1 MSNLVVQPQLASV
14 PETERA
20 QIEELNRVLRLG
32 QATLI
37 SPDGLRRLD
46 LPDSLYN
53 LLLRIIGD
61 VSEGRPVVYAC
72 ETQDL
77 TTQQAAN
84 LLGMSRQFL
93 VGLLDRGEIPHHM
106 VGSHRRLI
114 MKDVVNYMKQR
125 DQKRRAALDEMAKEA
140 VKAGV
145 YDDF

>member
-1 MSNLVVQPQLASV
+1 VSNLVVQPQLASV